1 MDHGCGN
8 QDRKIETM
16 KRKVYIETSV
26 ISYLTARPS
35 NDSIKSACQQITRL
49 WWDSGRTSF
58 LAFISPYV
66 VEEASAG
73 DPLAALERI
82 DALRPI
88 PVLSIA
94 PEILALAEFLLLG
107 GGLPANA
114 RLDALHIACAAYHEM
129 DVLVTWNCS
138 HIANPTKLPVMRGL
152 CAARGY
158 SLPEL
163 VTPFELMEACQ

>member
-1 MDHGCGN
+1 
-8 QDRKIETM
+8 M

-26 ISYLTARPS
+26 ISYLTARQS

-49 WWDSGRTSF
+49 WWDAGRVSV

-82 DALRPI
+82 EALRTI
-88 PVLSIA
+88 PVLPIA
-94 PEILALAEFLLLG
+94 PEILELAEFLLLG
-107 GGLPANA
+107 GGLPSKA
-114 RLDALHIACAAYHEM
+114 RLDALHIACAAYHDI
-129 DVLVTWNCS
+129 DVLLTWNCT

-152 CAARGY
+152 CAAKGY
-158 SLPEL
+158 KLPEL
-163 VTPFELMEACQ
+163 VTPFELLEAPQ

>member
-1 MDHGCGN
+1 
-8 QDRKIETM
+8 M

-35 NDSIKSACQQITRL
+35 DDSIKSACQQITRL
-49 WWDSGRTSF
+49 WWDSGRESV

-82 DALRPI
+82 EALRMI
-88 PVLSIA
+88 PLLPNA
-94 PEILALAEFLLLG
+94 PEILDLAEFLLLG
-107 GGLPANA
+107 GGLPPKA
-114 RLDALHIACAAYHEM
+114 RLDALHIASATYHEI
-129 DVLVTWNCS
+129 DVLLTWNCT
-138 HIANPTKLPVMRGL
+138 HIANPAKLPVMRGL

-158 SLPEL
+158 TLPEL
-163 VTPFELMEACQ
+163 VTPFELMEASQ